1 MKYIYILISMCLLL
15 LPIFAN
21 SIYIQ
26 ATQPNG
32 SNTIE
37 YTINIFDEYNNS
49 ETTEVMIYYKH
60 NNKIINSEK
69 EIIYGKTI
77 KKFKISEIGNYSIY
91 VADQKTKGVFSS
103 NIEITNLPLPKELEE
118 KTKNIEIFDKT
129 QLLIIIGIITVII
142 FIFLYKFYTAPKKKK
157 Y

>member
-1 MKYIYILISMCLLL
+1 MCLLL